1 MARSRKSE
9 RRAPPDARAALTR
22 WRRETPGCAQRVHL
36 NNAGASLMPR
46 PVCDVVRE
54 HLEREAAIGGYEA
67 ADAAADQ
74 VAATYVAVAE
84 LVAAAP
90 RNIAV
95 VENATAA
102 FALALSAFDFQRG
115 DVILTTRND
124 YVSNQIMYLSL
135 ARRLGVEVVRAEDLP
150 EDGVDAASVREIIAR
165 RRPRLV
171 AVTHVPTNSGLI
183 QDVDAVGLVCEEAGI
198 PYLVDGCQSVGQLP
212 VDVGRMRCD
221 FFSATARKFL
231 RGPRGVGFLY
241 VSDRMLAEGRQPL
254 LVDMRGA
261 EWTAAD
267 EYTLA
272 DGAQRFEN
280 WEFAYALHL
289 GLGTAARY
297 ALEVGVEAGGR
308 RAAELAAYAR
318 QRLAAVDGI
327 RVLDRG
333 ARLGAIVTAAVQGR
347 DARSVVARLRERGI
361 NTSASLRDYALLDM
375 EAKQAASAVRISP
388 HYYNT
393 TDEIDLAVD
402 AIAEVAARSFPS

>member
-1 MARSRKSE
+1 MARSRTRE
-9 RRAPPDARAALTR
+9 RAPQDVRAALKR
-22 WRRETPGCAQRVHL
+22 WRRDTPGCEQRVHL

-46 PVCDVVRE
+46 PVSDGVRE

-67 ADAAADQ
+67 ADAAAEQ

-84 LVAAAP
+84 LIGAAP

-102 FALALSAFDFQRG
+102 FALALSAFDFRRG
-115 DVILTTRND
+115 EVILTTRND

-135 ARRLGVEVVRAEDLP
+135 ARRLGVEVVRAADLP
-150 EDGVDAASVREIIAR
+150 EGGVDAGSVRDIIER

-183 QDVDAVGLVCEEAGI
+183 QDVAAVGAVCAETGT
-198 PYLVDGCQSVGQLP
+198 PYLIDACQSTGQLP
-212 VDVGRMRCD
+212 LDVGRLRCD
-221 FFSATARKFL
+221 FLSATARKFL

-241 VSDRMLAEGRQPL
+241 VADRMLVEGRQPL

-261 EWTAAD
+261 DWTAAD
-267 EYTLA
+267 DYTLA

-289 GLGTAARY
+289 GLGAAARY
-297 ALEVGVEAGGR
+297 ALEVGVGRGGG

-318 QRLAAVDGI
+318 ERLAAVDGI

-333 ARLGAIVTAAVQGR
+333 AGLCAIVTAEVAGC
-347 DARSVVARLRERGI
+347 DARSLVTRLRERGI
-361 NTSASLRDYALLDM
+361 NTSASLKGYALLDM
-375 EAKQAASAVRISP
+375 EAKRAVSAVRVSP

-393 TDEIDLAVD
+393 NEEIDQAVE
-402 AIAEVAARSFPS
+402 AIGEIAAGAR

>member
-1 MARSRKSE
+1 MRTRKSE
-9 RRAPPDARAALTR
+9 PAAPPDLRATLKR
-22 WRRETPGCAQRVHL
+22 WRRDTPGCEQRVHL

-46 PVCDVVRE
+46 PVSEVVRE
-54 HLEREAAIGGYEA
+54 HLERETAIGGYEA

-74 VAATYVAVAE
+74 IAATYVAVAE
-84 LVAAAP
+84 LLAAEP
-90 RNIAV
+90 HNVAV

-102 FALALSAFDFQRG
+102 FSLALSAFDFQRG

-135 ARRLGVEVVRAEDLP
+135 ARRMGVEVVRAEDLP
-150 EDGVDAASVREIIAR
+150 EGGVDAASVQEVVRR

-171 AVTHVPTNSGLI
+171 AVTHVPTNSGLV
-183 QDVDAVGLVCEEAGI
+183 QDVEAVGAVCALTGT

-212 VDVGRMRCD
+212 LDVGRLQCD
-221 FFSATARKFL
+221 FLSATARKFL

-241 VSDRMLAEGRQPL
+241 VSDRMLEEGRQPL

-267 EYTLA
+267 EYALV

-289 GLGTAARY
+289 GLGAAARY
-297 ALEVGVEAGGR
+297 ALEVGIDRGGT

-318 QRLAAVDGI
+318 GRLAATDGI

-333 ARLGAIVTAAVQGR
+333 TRLCAIATAEVAGC
-347 DARSVVARLRERGI
+347 DARSVVARLRERDI
-361 NTSASLRDYALLDM
+361 NTTATLRGYAVLDM
-375 EAKQAASAVRISP
+375 DTKQAASAVRISP

-393 TDEIDLAVD
+393 IEEIDRALD
-402 AIAEVAARSFPS
+402 AIAEIAGGPG